1 MSLKNLVRLSLFFLL
16 SLGLCVKSHSQR
28 QTLAG
33 LSVNGEIYP
42 EINFKPNI
50 AGTLERQITRHS
62 GGETGLYYHTKL
74 STGIITHTDASGSH
88 AYSFTISQRHMTVPV
103 LYKYY
108 SNIINFSAGPAFD
121 FYLGWKQKDDEFPF
135 QMKSYDVNPHIK
147 VGFLAKASKFI
158 TLNKQLILEPEIRF
172 GSVQT
177 LDEAALGIGIAGKYR
192 F

>member
-1 MSLKNLVRLSLFFLL
+1 MLF
-16 SLGLCVKSHSQR
+16 LGLCVKSHSQR
-28 QTLAG
+28 QTFAG

-42 EINFKPNI
+42 EINFRPNI
-50 AGTLERQITRHS
+50 AGTLERQLTRHS
-62 GGETGLYYHTKL
+62 GVETGLYYHTKL
-74 STGIITHTDASGSH
+74 STGIIIHTDAYSSH

-121 FYLGWKQKDDEFPF
+121 FYLGCKQKDHEFPF
-135 QMKSYDVNPHIK
+135 QIKYYDVNPNLR
-147 VGFLAKASKFI
+147 VGFLAKVSKFI
-158 TLNKQLILEPEIRF
+158 HLNKQLILEPEIRF

-177 LDEAALGIGIAGKYR
+177 LNEAALGIGISGKYR